1 MIQPY
6 VKHHVGLK
14 STIGTLFQGFL
25 THTHT
30 YTRVIFCLGYILFKE
45 LCVP

>member
-25 THTHT
+25 THT
-30 YTRVIFCLGYILFKE
+30 YARVIFCLGYILFKE

>member
-25 THTHT
+25 THTHI
-30 YTRVIFCLGYILFKE
+30 RARNFLFRIYS
-45 LCVP
+45 V